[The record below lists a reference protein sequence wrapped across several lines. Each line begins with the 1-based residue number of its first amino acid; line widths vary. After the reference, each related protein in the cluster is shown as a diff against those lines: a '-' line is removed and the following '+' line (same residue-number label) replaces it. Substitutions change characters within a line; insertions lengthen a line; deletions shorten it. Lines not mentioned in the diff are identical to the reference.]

1 MAPKKNPLK
10 LNPLQ
15 LRTLTLFQELARY
28 PEMSTRHEET
38 GEVLLTRLPH
48 AHGNH
53 FHVGARVVM
62 TKDATGL
69 HNEAVWVALERKGM
83 MKGSYPLSVTL
94 TVEGLN
100 YDTGLRDEILH
111 GSDH

>member
-62 TKDATGL
+62 TKDAEAAALNETGTL
-69 HNEAVWVALERKGM
+69 PVPALAASAA
-83 MKGSYPLSVTL
+83 GSADPVTAA
-94 TVEGLN
+94 
-100 YDTGLRDEILH
+100 D
-111 GSDH
+111 